1 MRIQSL
7 GFKKRLL
14 FLFIMIN
21 LCSSMWAEGNS
32 WVNTDYNTTEG
43 TDFWLTNM
51 FNGGNTNLDTTDV
64 KLRLFAVARQQ
75 ATVTI
80 HYLQDNSQ
88 ETFIVNANSKTVHPI
103 NLQKGYVF
111 TENMV
116 LQKGIH
122 ITSSSPISIYCVNQ
136 NSVVGSQDATCIL
149 PTSALGKEYVVQTYS
164 SDAFSTEFTLVTT
177 QPTSNVSINVIRRDE
192 TNPALDSTY
201 VINTGPMQPG
211 SAYMHRSNGALFS
224 LSGTTIC
231 SDVPI
236 AVFAGGQFAGIPNG
250 YSNEN
255 HLYSQLSPISL
266 WGKQFVIPNTYGTY
280 IDYVRFSSAESN
292 NSLQVLGANNLY
304 SVATT
309 DIGAMGTYTDS
320 IELLTAPFSPKANVY
335 KTDKLTESFLYLVA
349 P

>member
-80 HYLQDNSQ
+80 HYLHDDSQ
-88 ETFIVNANSKTVHPI
+88 ETFVVNANSKTVHPI
-103 NLQKGYVF
+103 NLQKGYVY
-111 TENMV
+111 TENTV

-164 SDAFSTEFTLVTT
+164 SDAFSLSERDKEAASGVDRGVTED
-177 QPTSNVSINVIRRDE
+177 RE
-192 TNPALDSTY
+192 
-201 VINTGPMQPG
+201 
-211 SAYMHRSNGALFS
+211 
-224 LSGTTIC
+224 
-231 SDVPI
+231 
-236 AVFAGGQFAGIPNG
+236 AGLQ
-250 YSNEN
+250 
-255 HLYSQLSPISL
+255 
-266 WGKQFVIPNTYGTY
+266 
-280 IDYVRFSSAESN
+280 SSAH
-292 NSLQVLGANNLY
+292 G
-304 SVATT
+304 
-309 DIGAMGTYTDS
+309 D
-320 IELLTAPFSPKANVY
+320 PF
-335 KTDKLTESFLYLVA
+335 
-349 P
+349 